1 MLNTIPKHVRTLYTH
16 ILRSYCKQRVTSDA
30 ATQKLTHQYASTY
43 VPVVHMHG
51 IHTHTHTHTHT
62 HKCMACMHARTH
74 KIATGIQWFHVT
86 RHSMLLQVR
95 IERSYKEKLNS
106 PEFLSGTFITA
117 KYGSSS
123 VCITTELAE
132 QPVGRST
139 QQTTK
144 QAHTDSMPALEAR
157 VGSGIPF
164 TDRSRNRSFMAR
176 Q

>member
-1 MLNTIPKHVRTLYTH
+1 
-16 ILRSYCKQRVTSDA
+16 
-30 ATQKLTHQYASTY
+30 
-43 VPVVHMHG
+43 MHG
-51 IHTHTHTHTHT
+51 THTHTHARTYARTHARTHT
-62 HKCMACMHARTH
+62 HKCMACIHACTH
-74 KIATGIQWFHVT
+74 KIATGIQWLHVT
-86 RHSMLLQVR
+86 RQSMLLQVC
-95 IERSYKEKLNS
+95 IERRYKVKLPS

-144 QAHTDSMPALEAR
+144 QGHTDSMPVLQAR
-157 VGSGIPF
+157 VGSCIPF